1 MDIKREQ
8 WIKEAEDAE
17 KNGYVT
23 TCQAIAYAV
32 RPLKRAQH
40 CHVAKQD
47 THIRTRGCTHAA
59 VIPSAS
65 VWTTRTART
74 PGWRTPKAC
83 AFIYR
88 RIIILVV
95 DNLTPWFFI
104 CSSFGV
110 RSASRGARCRPPGPS
125 MPMRCRYSRLSR
137 RSGCGPLSLRRTT
150 ARGTESGQKS
160 MTRQVARYLIRVAMP
175 FDLCAELRIANRWK
189 SCCSARCGTARR
201 PRRSG

>member
-1 MDIKREQ
+1 VDIKREQ

-32 RPLKRAQH
+32 RPLKRAER

-83 AFIYR
+83 AFIFR

-104 CSSFGV
+104 CSRFGTQCL
-110 RSASRGARCRPPGPS
+110 ARGS
-125 MPMRCRYSRLSR
+125 VQ
-137 RSGCGPLSLRRTT
+137 T
-150 ARGTESGQKS
+150 ARAIYAHALQVFPSKQTIWLRAAFLEKNHGTRYGIRPES
-160 MTRQVARYLIRVAMP
+160 MTRRVARNLIRVGMP
-175 FDLCAELRIANRWK
+175 FDLCAELRIASRWK